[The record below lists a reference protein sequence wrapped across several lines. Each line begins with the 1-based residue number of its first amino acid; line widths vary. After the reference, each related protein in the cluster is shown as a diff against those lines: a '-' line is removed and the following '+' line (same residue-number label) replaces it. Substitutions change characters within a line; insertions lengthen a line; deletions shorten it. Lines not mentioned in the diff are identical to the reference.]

1 MAEKKEFNKKWLI
14 VIAILV
20 LLAIIVVTI
29 ILCLPGNPKSA
40 VQALQKDKDNNIFKD
55 EKVVQSYD
63 NFEIK
68 MASSNGNYSLEMEE
82 VQILIEDLAVV
93 VDKYSGYALYFEENQ
108 NFFDNY
114 KPVTTSL
121 NEIQNLKQ
129 NIVDEL
135 ENVEKN
141 YNENSKDFLR
151 NSWIKIRTN
160 VKDILY
166 NYSQAFSSLLKIFE
180 GSYFGLEQNLASY
193 IAFST
198 INDYVKVLY
207 SDFEFLSTEDLAT
220 SSINNYNY
228 TFSAVMNGF
237 NQFITKFEGTVSGYS
252 YDISSFYF
260 DKSIENKYQNIKTF
274 YTEYN
279 EQNFQAI
286 IESAKISNGKVTFTK
301 VYDQEDE
308 NGVYELVK
316 NYLGG
321 I

>member
-68 MASSNGNYSLEMEE
+68 MVSSNGNYSLEMEE

-166 NYSQAFSSLLKIFE
+166 NYSEAFSSLLKIFE

-237 NQFITKFEGTVSGYS
+237 NQFIAKFEGTVSGYS